1 MLQMSSQKARFSGLR
16 MSRRQ
21 RLASLLQQT
30 GVMRAALA
38 LRSSVPSP
46 WLSVLTYHRF
56 PDRTGEEPF
65 DDEVIDVTPACFE
78 RQIVCLKRHFT
89 LVGAGELCAFAAGK
103 ELPPN
108 AVAITF
114 DDGYLDNYEIALPIL
129 VRHGVKAV
137 FFLSTGCISERR
149 MYWWDRAS
157 YVVKRAARDRLRLSY
172 PFAVDISLADRRT
185 ALERVLRILKT
196 HPALDLER
204 FLDELAHSAR
214 VAWSQKL
221 ERTFAERLLMTW
233 DHVRELRRA
242 GMDVQSH
249 TRSHR
254 VLDTLP
260 PADLLDELAGSRAD
274 LEREI
279 GEAACALAY
288 PVGSQLGKNSPI
300 RAALSQTGYE
310 IGLSSNTGSNPL
322 AGPVDRYNIR
332 RQAVGL
338 NVPEAY
344 LLAMLTLPS
353 LAHRHPGQFAAE

>member
-1 MLQMSSQKARFSGLR
+1 

-21 RLASLLQQT
+21 RLASLLHQT

-38 LRSSVPSP
+38 LRSSVLSP

-56 PDRTGEEPF
+56 PNPTGKDLF
-65 DDEVIDVTPACFE
+65 DDEVVDVTPECFE
-78 RQIVCLKRHFT
+78 RQIVALQRHFT
-89 LVGAGELCAFAAGK
+89 LVGVDELCAFAAGRP
-103 ELPPN
+103 LPPN

-129 VRHGVKAV
+129 RRHGAKAV
-137 FFLSTGCISERR
+137 FFLSTGCIGERR
-149 MYWWDRAS
+149 LYWWDRVA
-157 YVVKRAARDRLRLSY
+157 YILKRTPRHAFKLNY
-172 PFAVDISLADRRT
+172 PFQVEISLADRPV
-185 ALERVLRILKT
+185 ALERILRLMKT

-204 FLDELAHSAR
+204 FLDELAHAAE

-249 TRSHR
+249 TRTHR

-260 PADLLDELAGSRAD
+260 PPDLHDELAGSRAD
-274 LEREI
+274 LEREV
-279 GEAACALAY
+279 GEPARALAY
-288 PVGSQLGKNSPI
+288 PVGNALGKNSPI
-300 RAALSQTGYE
+300 RAAMAQAGYE
-310 IGLSSNTGSNPL
+310 IGLSSNTGSNL
-322 AGPVDRYNIR
+322 LGGPVDRYNIR
-332 RQAVGL
+332 RQAVDRNL
-338 NVPEAY
+338 SEAY

-353 LAHRHPGQFAAE
+353 LAHKHPGQLAAE

>member
-1 MLQMSSQKARFSGLR
+1 

-21 RLASLLQQT
+21 RLASLLHQT

-46 WLSVLTYHRF
+46 WVSVLAYHRF
-56 PDRTGEEPF
+56 PTPGGDEPF
-65 DDEVIDVTPACFE
+65 DDEVVDVTPECFE
-78 RQIVCLKRHFT
+78 RQVICLKRYFT
-89 LVGAGELCAFAAGK
+89 LIGSDELCAFAAGK
-103 ELPPN
+103 PVPPN

-129 VRHGVKAV
+129 KRHDARAV

-157 YVVKRAARDRLRLSY
+157 YIVKRSGCSKLTLTY
-172 PFAVDISLADRRT
+172 PFAVAISLADRRM
-185 ALERVLRILKT
+185 ALERILRIVKT
-196 HPALDLER
+196 HPGLDLER
-204 FLDELAHSAR
+204 FLDELAHYAQ
-214 VAWSQKL
+214 VAWSRQL

-233 DHVRELRRA
+233 DHVRELKRA

-249 TRSHR
+249 TRTHR

-279 GEAACALAY
+279 GEPARALAY
-288 PVGSQLGKNSPI
+288 PVGNQVGKNSPI
-300 RAALSQTGYE
+300 RAALAQSGYE

-322 AGPVDRYNIR
+322 TGPVDRYNIR
-332 RQAVGL
+332 RQAVEL
-338 NVPEAY
+338 NLSEAY

-353 LAHRHPGQFAAE
+353 LAHRHPGQLAAE